1 VRQTLFWIPYE
12 VGGVPLFG
20 WGVLLALW
28 AVLGVGLLVWLAR
41 KQGWNADTL
50 GYLPMLLIVG
60 AALVLMPKF
69 FPGGLPIRGYG
80 FMLLVGVSSAVGLAA
95 YRARR
100 VGINPDLIFS
110 MAFWLFVA
118 GIVGAR
124 LFHVIEYWSEDY
136 RRDTL
141 VATLKAI
148 VNIPQ
153 GGLVFYGSLIG
164 GAAAFALF
172 VRRHRLPFLAFG
184 DLVAPSVMLGLA
196 FGRVGCLLNG
206 CCFGGACELPWAV
219 TFPQG
224 SPPYQS
230 QLYEGTL
237 LGLHLTGEPGE
248 PPKIARVDPNSPAAQ
263 TGLETGDQ
271 IAGVGGVAIQNK
283 GQAQLLIARSLY
295 EHRPLIVATADG
307 RQVRVPT
314 GELPARS
321 RPVHPTQLYS
331 AIFAAL
337 LCWFLVAYYPYRRR
351 DGEVAALMLTL
362 YPIGR
367 FLIEIIRID
376 ESAVLQTGMSISQN
390 VSVLILIV
398 VAAMWT
404 YVLSRPRGSVL
415 PIAGGQ
421 RPAGSVSAGR

>member
-1 VRQTLFWIPYE
+1 MRQTLFWIPYE
-12 VGGVPLFG
+12 IGGVPLFG

-28 AVLGVGLLVWLAR
+28 AVFGVGLLVWLVR

-60 AALVLMPKF
+60 AALVLMPRF

-95 YRARR
+95 HRARR
-100 VGINPDLIFS
+100 VGINPELIFS

-136 RRDTL
+136 QHDTL
-141 VATLKAI
+141 FATLKAI

-164 GAAAFALF
+164 GAAAFGLF
-172 VRRHRLPFLAFG
+172 VWRHRLPFLAFG
-184 DLVAPSVMLGLA
+184 DLVTPSVMLGLA

-206 CCFGGACELPWAV
+206 CCFGGACDLPWAV

-237 LGLHLTGEPGE
+237 LGLHLTGPPGE
-248 PPKIARVDPNSPAAQ
+248 PPQIARVDPDSPAARV
-263 TGLETGDQ
+263 GLEAGDQ
-271 IAGVGGVAIQNK
+271 ITAVGGVETQNK
-283 GQAQLLIARSLY
+283 GQAQLLLARDLY
-295 EHRPLIVATADG
+295 ERRPLIVTTADG
-307 RQVRVPT
+307 HSVRLPT

-362 YPIGR
+362 YPVGR

-376 ESAVLQTGMSISQN
+376 ESAVFQTGMSISQN
-390 VSVLILIV
+390 VSVLILLV

-415 PIAGGQ
+415 PVAV
-421 RPAGSVSAGR
+421 GSRQ